1 MDSPAT
7 PNTKAF
13 PAPSDDRLISSD
25 RIEGTDVYDL
35 QGERLGT
42 VSSFM
47 VDKFTGRVAYAVMS
61 FGGFLGLGE
70 HHHPLP
76 WSVLIYDPA
85 KAGYVVNLDHRCL
98 EAAPRYSPAERPEW
112 SDRAYGRGI
121 DIFYGVP
128 AYWGLY

>member
-25 RIEGTDVYDL
+25 RIEGTDVYGL

-42 VSSFM
+42 VNSFM

-85 KAGYVVNLDHRCL
+85 KAGYVVNLDHRRL